1 MFLAVYG
8 ALLAFDVPVRAILAG
23 FGVLVLALMA
33 AIVRWHGG
41 RASDAGL
48 AGQRR

>member
-1 MFLAVYG
+1 V
-8 ALLAFDVPVRAILAG
+8 FDVPVRAILAG

-33 AIVRWHGG
+33 AIMRWHGG
-41 RASDAGL
+41 RAREASL